1 MAKVVKKAPTDL
13 NLHPL
18 IINRWSP
25 RALDVDD
32 AISNDDLHA
41 ILEAARLAP
50 SAFNEQPWRFI
61 FGKRGEETFNQI
73 LAGLGEFNQM
83 WAKNASALLLVTGVK
98 QRSNGDAHPSYQ
110 YDLGLAVSQGTF
122 EAHHRGY
129 ITHQMTGFSHDAM
142 CKTFDLTTTDSQ
154 EYSTVTGMPNYSEDV
169 VIYGAAWRMI
179 SFLDPSR
186 LGPLSAEA
194 DVLDNQRGA
203 RSGEN
208 AARFLFNIYNTRLNE
223 VAENQRRQFPIRSH
237 YQR

>member
-1 MAKVVKKAPTDL
+1 VAKVVKKAPTELD
-13 NLHPL
+13 LHPL
-18 IINRWSP
+18 ITNRWSP

-32 AISNDDLHA
+32 AISNEDMHA

-61 FGKRGEETFNQI
+61 FGKRGEETFDQI
-73 LAGLGEFNQM
+73 LSGLGEFNQM

-142 CKTFDLTTTDSQ
+142 CKTFDLTTT
-154 EYSTVTGMPNYSEDV
+154 EPVV
-169 VIYGAAWRMI
+169 VIAIGKQADADILPEAMAEREKMA
-179 SFLDPSR
+179 PSR
-186 LGPLSAEA
+186 KPLSE
-194 DVLDNQRGA
+194 LILKG
-203 RSGEN
+203 S
-208 AARFLFNIYNTRLNE
+208 L
-223 VAENQRRQFPIRSH
+223 
-237 YQR
+237 

>member
-1 MAKVVKKAPTDL
+1 LSKVVKKAPTEL

-18 IINRWSP
+18 ITNRWSP

-32 AISNDDLHA
+32 SISNEDMHA

-73 LAGLGEFNQM
+73 LSGLGEFNQM
-83 WAKNASALLLVTGVK
+83 WAKSSSALLLVAGVK

-129 ITHQMTGFSHDAM
+129 VTHQMTGFSHDAM
-142 CKTFDLTTTDSQ
+142 CKTFDLTTT
-154 EYSTVTGMPNYSEDV
+154 EPVV
-169 VIYGAAWRMI
+169 VIAIGKQADSDILPEAMAEREK
-179 SFLDPSR
+179 LEPSR
-186 LGPLSAEA
+186 KPLSE
-194 DVLDNQRGA
+194 LILKG
-203 RSGEN
+203 S
-208 AARFLFNIYNTRLNE
+208 L
-223 VAENQRRQFPIRSH
+223 
-237 YQR
+237 

>member
-1 MAKVVKKAPTDL
+1 MAKVVKKAPTEL
-13 NLHPL
+13 ELHPL
-18 IINRWSP
+18 ITNRWSP
-25 RALDVDD
+25 RALDVNDI
-32 AISNDDLHA
+32 ISNGDLHA

-61 FGKRGEETFNQI
+61 FGKRGEETFDQI

-142 CKTFDLTTTDSQ
+142 CKTFDLTTT
-154 EYSTVTGMPNYSEDV
+154 EPVV
-169 VIYGAAWRMI
+169 VIAIGKQADADILPEAMAEREKLA
-179 SFLDPSR
+179 SNR
-186 LGPLSAEA
+186 KPLQELILKGS
-194 DVLDNQRGA
+194 L
-203 RSGEN
+203 
-208 AARFLFNIYNTRLNE
+208 
-223 VAENQRRQFPIRSH
+223 
-237 YQR
+237 

>member
-1 MAKVVKKAPTDL
+1 MAKVVKKAPTEL

-18 IINRWSP
+18 ITNRWSP

-32 AISNDDLHA
+32 AISNDDMHA

-61 FGKRGEETFNQI
+61 FGKRGEETFDQI
-73 LAGLGEFNQM
+73 LKGLGEFNQL

-142 CKTFDLTTTDSQ
+142 CKTFDLTTT
-154 EYSTVTGMPNYSEDV
+154 EPVV
-169 VIYGAAWRMI
+169 VIAIGKQADSDILPEAMAEREK
-179 SFLDPSR
+179 LEPSR
-186 LGPLSAEA
+186 KALSE
-194 DVLDNQRGA
+194 LILKG
-203 RSGEN
+203 S
-208 AARFLFNIYNTRLNE
+208 L
-223 VAENQRRQFPIRSH
+223 
-237 YQR
+237 

>member
-1 MAKVVKKAPTDL
+1 MSKVVKKAPTEL

-18 IINRWSP
+18 ITNRWSP
-25 RALDVDD
+25 RALDVED

-110 YDLGLAVSQGTF
+110 YDLGLSVSQATF
-122 EAHHRGY
+122 QAHHLGY
-129 ITHQMTGFSHDAM
+129 ISHQMTGFNHDAM
-142 CKTFDLTTTDSQ
+142 CRAFDLTTL
-154 EYSTVTGMPNYSEDV
+154 EPV
-169 VIYGAAWRMI
+169 VVVAIGKQGDADLLPEQMAEREKAK
-179 SFLDPSR
+179 PSR
-186 LGPLSAEA
+186 KALSEI
-194 DVLDNQRGA
+194 VLKG
-203 RSGEN
+203 S
-208 AARFLFNIYNTRLNE
+208 I
-223 VAENQRRQFPIRSH
+223 
-237 YQR
+237 

>member
-1 MAKVVKKAPTDL
+1 MAKVVKKAPTEL

-18 IINRWSP
+18 ITNRWSP
-25 RALDVDD
+25 RALDIDD
-32 AISNDDLHA
+32 AISNDDMHA

-61 FGKRGEETFNQI
+61 FGKRGEETFDQI
-73 LAGLGEFNQM
+73 LAGLDEFNQM

-142 CKTFDLTTTDSQ
+142 CKTFDLTTT
-154 EYSTVTGMPNYSEDV
+154 EPVV
-169 VIYGAAWRMI
+169 VIAIGKQADADILPEAMAEREK
-179 SFLDPSR
+179 LAPNR
-186 LGPLSAEA
+186 KPLKELILKGS
-194 DVLDNQRGA
+194 L
-203 RSGEN
+203 
-208 AARFLFNIYNTRLNE
+208 
-223 VAENQRRQFPIRSH
+223 
-237 YQR
+237 